1 MSASGSASFLAPM
14 PRLLSSRFGAVA
26 LGAATF
32 SGVALL
38 LRVALLAKTW
48 SEIGFRP
55 TALVAAFSV
64 GLLYDLVAFL
74 YLAIPLV
81 LWAIVAPERA
91 WHSRVHRWAA
101 LVFWAAWCYAL
112 FLSASVEWAFWDE
125 FGVRFNFIAVDYL
138 VYTKEVA
145 GNIRET
151 YPVGVILPAIA
162 VPAAALFWVTQGP
175 MRRALTAPTSL
186 RARALAGAALLAVP
200 AISWAVLDDSL
211 TGTSDNR
218 YINELGRNGTYSLFA
233 AFWNNRLDYATNYA
247 TRPPE
252 SALARLRE
260 LVGGDGSAYVDP
272 HGQDLLRRL
281 RNPGPE
287 RRWNVVLI
295 TVESLSA
302 RFLTAF
308 GDERGQ
314 RGLTP
319 RLDALA
325 TESLFFKDYYA
336 TGIRTVRGLEAI
348 SLSVPPTPGQ
358 SVVKRPGNS
367 GMFSLGQLFGARGY
381 DTVFLYGGFGLF
393 DNMNVFFGGNGFRC
407 VDRADLSN
415 EETTFSNVWGVC
427 DEDLFA
433 RTLRE
438 CDAAHAAG
446 KPFFDFVMTT
456 SNHQP
461 YTYPGG
467 RIDIPSGE
475 GRDGAVKYTDY
486 AIGKFIDEARKRPW
500 FDDTIFVIGADHC
513 ESARGRTD
521 LPVDRF
527 HIPLLIYAPR
537 HVTPRSVS
545 GVCSQI
551 DLGPTLLG
559 LLGWSYDS
567 RFFGQDVLS
576 HPPGRALL
584 CNYLALGL
592 YDGQRLATLGIRR
605 SSRVEDVGKGGR
617 PPRDVADPALSSDA
631 VAWFQGAAQILD
643 EGRHVAPQPDAH

>member
-1 MSASGSASFLAPM
+1 MS
-14 PRLLSSRFGAVA
+14 RLLASRFGALA
-26 LGAATF
+26 IGAATF
-32 SGVALL
+32 TGVAFL
-38 LRVALLAKTW
+38 LRVALLARTW
-48 SEIGFRP
+48 AEVGSRP
-55 TALVAAFSV
+55 GALVAALAV
-64 GLLYDLVAFL
+64 GFLYDVVAFL
-74 YLAIPLV
+74 YLAIPVV
-81 LWAIVAPERA
+81 LWTVLAPERV
-91 WHSRVHRWAA
+91 WQSRVHRWVAIA
-101 LVFWAAWCYAL
+101 LWAAWCYAI

-125 FGVRFNFIAVDYL
+125 FGARFNFIAVDYL

-145 GNIRET
+145 GNIRES
-151 YPVGVILPAIA
+151 YPVGLILPALA
-162 VPAAALFWVTQGP
+162 VPAAALFWVTRSP
-175 MRRALTAPTSL
+175 MRRALDAPTPL
-186 RARALAGAALLAVP
+186 RLRVLAGAGLLAVP
-200 AISWAVLDDSL
+200 AATWAVLDDSL
-211 TGTSDNR
+211 AEVSENR
-218 YINELGRNGTYSLFA
+218 YVAELARNGTYSLFA

-247 TRPPE
+247 TCPPD
-252 SALARLRE
+252 SARSRLRE
-260 LVGGDGSAYVDP
+260 LVGGDGSTYVDP
-272 HGQDLLRRL
+272 HGPDLLRRF
-281 RNPGPE
+281 RSPGPE

-308 GDERGQ
+308 GNERGQ

-325 TESLFFKDYYA
+325 KESLFFEDYYA
-336 TGIRTVRGLEAI
+336 TGVRTVRGLEAI
-348 SLSVPPTPGQ
+348 ALSVPPTPGQ
-358 SVVKRPGNS
+358 SVVKRPHNG
-367 GMFSLGQLFGARGY
+367 GMFSLGQLFQARGY
-381 DTVFLYGGFGLF
+381 DTVFVYGGFGLF

-407 VDRADLSN
+407 VDRSDLSS

-461 YTYPGG
+461 YTYPAG
-467 RIDIPSGE
+467 RIDIPSGA

-486 AIGKFIDEARKRPW
+486 AIGKFIDEARTRPW
-500 FDDTIFVIGADHC
+500 FEDTIFVIGADHC
-513 ESARGRTD
+513 DSARGRTD

-537 HVTPRSVS
+537 HVTPRAVP

-551 DLGPTLLG
+551 DLAPTLLA

-584 CNYLALGL
+584 CNYLAVGL
-592 YDGQRLATLGIRR
+592 YDGKRLATLGIRR
-605 SSRVEDVGKGGR
+605 SVRVDEVGKGEH
-617 PPRDVADPALSSDA
+617 PPRAVEDPALAADA

-643 EGRHVAPQPDAH
+643 EGRHIAPQPIAH